1 MRGTDEAT
9 LYENGTKAPSQNSQQ
24 MQKPQ
29 GGVPIRNQGQTTKQI
44 FTRNVNGTK
53 GTPLH
58 KRRDICKRF
67 PPINVNAV
75 GPRGWVHNAGTQ
87 GVGGDCSPLICNTLR
102 DATSTNTP
110 PNGCKCLCVSQL
122 QKAES
127 FAQCCACIA
136 FLQCDSHL
144 GSPQAPPSDTYNP
157 HPMYYSPL
165 FSSFS

>member
-1 MRGTDEAT
+1 MNWRGNP
-9 LYENGTKAPSQNSQQ
+9 YENGTKAPSQNSQQ

-44 FTRNVNGTK
+44 FTRNVNGPK

-67 PPINVNAV
+67 SPIDVNAV
-75 GPRGWVHNAGTQ
+75 GPRGRVHNAKRVK
-87 GVGGDCSPLICNTLR
+87 VGGDCSPLSYNTLQ
-102 DATSTNTP
+102 DATSTDTSLD
-110 PNGCKCLCVSQL
+110 GCKCLGVSQL

-127 FAQCCACIA
+127 FARCCACIVV
-136 FLQCDSHL
+136 LRCDSHL

>member
-1 MRGTDEAT
+1 MNWRGNP
-9 LYENGTKAPSQNSQQ
+9 YENGTKAPSQNSQQ

-29 GGVPIRNQGQTTKQI
+29 GGDPIQNQGQTTNWI
-44 FTRNVNGTK
+44 LTRDVNGPK

-58 KRRDICKRF
+58 KRRDICNRF
-67 PPINVNAV
+67 LLIDVNAV
-75 GPRGWVHNAGTQ
+75 GPRGRVHNAGRQ
-87 GVGGDCSPLICNTLR
+87 GIGGYCSPLSYNTLQ
-102 DATSTNTP
+102 DVTSTDTAQ
-110 PNGCKCLCVSQL
+110 NGRKCLCVRQL

-127 FAQCCACIA
+127 FARCCACIVV
-136 FLQCDSHL
+136 LRCDSHL